1 MAADIALLT
10 VELRLPGVQS
20 LKEKRRILQ
29 SMIQKLKSMFNIAIS
44 ESDHQDTWQRSELS
58 IVSVNTSWNELQRTI
73 GFIQNWEQRQY
84 DIEVIEDRIERL

>member
-10 VELRLPGVQS
+10 VELRFPGVQS

-44 ESDHQDTWQRSELS
+44 ETDHQDTWQRSELS

-73 GFIQNWEQRQY
+73 GFIQNWMQRQH
-84 DIEVIEDRIERL
+84 DVEVIEDRIERL